1 MNALIRV
8 VVVLSSLLIGM
19 LVTVGHLPRMVPE
32 WLALLRPEW
41 MVLVCFFWAVE
52 LPERIGLVGVWLCGT
67 LVDVLVGDAV
77 GSNGACLA
85 AVSLAGWKLQA
96 RMRLYSPFQEV
107 ALVFVVSLGV
117 LWIKALIDNLLNGVA
132 FTPYIVINAFC
143 TSLWWI
149 PLSGVLRRVKT
160 SFDIR

>member
-1 MNALIRV
+1 MSALIRV
-8 VVVLSSLLIGM
+8 VVILSSLLIGM

-96 RMRLYSPFQEV
+96 RMRLYSPFQEI

>member
-1 MNALIRV
+1 MSALIRV
-8 VVVLSSLLIGM
+8 VVILSSLLIGM

-96 RMRLYSPFQEV
+96 RMRLYSPFQEI

-132 FTPYIVINAFC
+132 FTPYIVVNAFC

>member
-19 LVTVGHLPRMVPE
+19 LVTVGHLPRVLPE

-85 AVSLAGWKLQA
+85 AVTLAGWKLQA

-132 FTPYIVINAFC
+132 FTPYIVVNAFC

-149 PLSGVLRRVKT
+149 PLSGVLRGVVT

>member
-19 LVTVGHLPRMVPE
+19 LVTVGHLPRVLPE

>member
-96 RMRLYSPFQEV
+96 RMRLYSPFQEI

-132 FTPYIVINAFC
+132 FTPYIVVNAFC

>member
-1 MNALIRV
+1 MTALIRV

-19 LVTVGHLPRMVPE
+19 LVTVGHLPRVVPE

-85 AVSLAGWKLQA
+85 AVTLAGWKLQA

-132 FTPYIVINAFC
+132 FTPYIVVNAFC

>member
-1 MNALIRV
+1 MTALIRV

-19 LVTVGHLPRMVPE
+19 LVTVGHLPRVVPE

-132 FTPYIVINAFC
+132 FTPYIVVNAFC

>member
-85 AVSLAGWKLQA
+85 AVTLAGWKLQA

-132 FTPYIVINAFC
+132 FTPYIVVNAFC

>member
-85 AVSLAGWKLQA
+85 AVTLAGWKLQA
-96 RMRLYSPFQEV
+96 RMRLYSPFQEI

-132 FTPYIVINAFC
+132 FTPNIVVNAFC

>member
-1 MNALIRV
+1 MSALIRV
-8 VVVLSSLLIGM
+8 VVVLSSFLIGM
-19 LVTVGHLPRMVPE
+19 LVTVGHLPRVVPE
-32 WLALLRPEW
+32 WFALLRPEW
-41 MVLVCFFWAVE
+41 MLLVCFFWAVE
-52 LPERIGLVGVWLCGT
+52 LPERIGLVAVWLCGT

-132 FTPYIVINAFC
+132 FTPYIVVNAFC

>member
-67 LVDVLVGDAV
+67 LVDVLVGEAV

-85 AVSLAGWKLQA
+85 AVSRAGWKLQA

-132 FTPYIVINAFC
+132 FTPYIVVNAFC

>member
-1 MNALIRV
+1 MSALTRV

-85 AVSLAGWKLQA
+85 AVTLAGWKLQA
-96 RMRLYSPFQEV
+96 RMRLYSPFQEI

-132 FTPYIVINAFC
+132 FTPYIVVNAFC

>member
-77 GSNGACLA
+77 GLNGACLA

-132 FTPYIVINAFC
+132 FTPYIVVNAFC

>member
-19 LVTVGHLPRMVPE
+19 LVTVGHLPRVLPE

-52 LPERIGLVGVWLCGT
+52 LPERIGLVAVWLCGT

-132 FTPYIVINAFC
+132 FTPNIVVNAFC

>member
-1 MNALIRV
+1 MSALIRV
-8 VVVLSSLLIGM
+8 AVVLSSLLIGM
-19 LVTVGHLPRMVPE
+19 LVTVGHLPRVVPE

-52 LPERIGLVGVWLCGT
+52 LPERIGLVAVWLCGT
-67 LVDVLVGDAV
+67 LVDVLVGDAF

-132 FTPYIVINAFC
+132 FTPYIVVNAFC

>member
-1 MNALIRV
+1 MSALIRV

-96 RMRLYSPFQEV
+96 RMRLYSPFQEI

-117 LWIKALIDNLLNGVA
+117 LWIKALIDNLLSGVA
-132 FTPYIVINAFC
+132 FTPYIVVNAFC

-149 PLSGVLRRVKT
+149 PLSGVLRRFKT

>member
-19 LVTVGHLPRMVPE
+19 LVTVGHLPRVVPE

-96 RMRLYSPFQEV
+96 RMRLYSPFQEI

-132 FTPYIVINAFC
+132 FTPYIVVNAFC

-160 SFDIR
+160 SLDIR

>member
-1 MNALIRV
+1 MNALIRGM
-8 VVVLSSLLIGM
+8 VVLSTLLSGM
-19 LVTVGHLPRMVPE
+19 LITVGHLPRVVPD
-32 WLALLRPEW
+32 WVSLLRPEW

-52 LPERIGLVGVWLCGT
+52 LPERIGLVTVWLCGT

-77 GSNGACLA
+77 GANGACLA

-96 RMRLYSPFQEV
+96 RVRLYSPFQEV
-107 ALVFVVSLGV
+107 ALVFAMSLGV
-117 LWIKALIDNLLNGVA
+117 LWIKACIDNLLNGVA
-132 FTPYIVINAFC
+132 FTPYIVVNAVC

-149 PLSGVLRRVKT
+149 PLSGVLGRVKT

>member
-19 LVTVGHLPRMVPE
+19 LVTVGHLPRVLPE

-85 AVSLAGWKLQA
+85 AVTLAGWKLQA

-117 LWIKALIDNLLNGVA
+117 LWIKALIDNLVNGVA
-132 FTPYIVINAFC
+132 FTPYIVVNAFC

>member
-19 LVTVGHLPRMVPE
+19 LVTVGHLPRVLPE

-85 AVSLAGWKLQA
+85 AVTLAGWKLQA

-132 FTPYIVINAFC
+132 FTPYIVVNAFC

-149 PLSGVLRRVKT
+149 PLSGVLRRVTT

>member
-19 LVTVGHLPRMVPE
+19 LVTVGHLPRVLPE

-132 FTPYIVINAFC
+132 FTPHIVVNALC

>member
-19 LVTVGHLPRMVPE
+19 LVTVGHLPRVLPE

-117 LWIKALIDNLLNGVA
+117 LWIKALIDNLVNGVA
-132 FTPYIVINAFC
+132 FTPYIVVNAFC

>member
-19 LVTVGHLPRMVPE
+19 LVTVGHLPRVLPE

-107 ALVFVVSLGV
+107 ALVFVVSIGV

-132 FTPYIVINAFC
+132 FTPYIVVNAFC

-149 PLSGVLRRVKT
+149 PLSGVLRRVTT

>member
-132 FTPYIVINAFC
+132 FTPYIVVNAFC

>member
-19 LVTVGHLPRMVPE
+19 LVTVGHLPRVVPE

-117 LWIKALIDNLLNGVA
+117 LWIKALIDNLVNGVA
-132 FTPYIVINAFC
+132 FTPYIVVNAFC